1 MTQLQATD
9 LGLWRFS
16 VDKYHELIE
25 SGVLDEDTPV
35 ELLEGWLVEKMSKNP
50 PHSVATNLV
59 RRFLERVGIA
69 DTFISS
75 QEPITLS
82 TSEPEPDLSLI
93 RGFERDYVSRHPYP
107 ADVVLAVE
115 VANTSLKRDSTWKKR
130 VYASAGIEQYWIF
143 NLDMR
148 QLEVYTAPMGE
159 EYTIQRVCSE
169 LETAEVLLEGQRLEV
184 SVRDLLP

>member
-1 MTQLQATD
+1 VTQLQKTD

-16 VDKYHELIE
+16 VDKYHGLIE

-69 DTFISS
+69 DTFINS

-130 VYASAGIEQYWIF
+130 VYASAGIQQYWIL
-143 NLDMR
+143 NLESR
-148 QLEVYTAPMGE
+148 QLEVYTNPQLEAYCVE
-159 EYTIQRVCSE
+159 RAYSE
-169 LETAEVLLEGQRLEV
+169 LETAEVWLEGQV
-184 SVRDLLP
+184 FTVAIRDLLP